1 MKYSLKV
8 WFQTQENA
16 KYKLYF
22 TVMTV
27 QWDSYQ
33 KLPLSLEKKLHL
45 CSYINIDLNII
56 NSFSSA
62 LDLFLLF
69 IACIFSMSSSL
80 QLLHNSM
87 RWLNF
92 FLITIQANNEKHMW
106 KKTKLSCG
114 LNGTRHLFSTQTS
127 SLNNA
132 VFFWVTGAWYSRVCD
147 FYTYHLAKHY
157 FSEDH
162 LQWQHHSLI
171 KQLSLKVLRRNMI
184 LGLNIW

>member
-69 IACIFSMSSSL
+69 IACIFSMSSSR

-87 RWLNF
+87 RWPNF

-106 KKTKLSCG
+106 KTTKLSCG
-114 LNGTRHLFSTQTS
+114 LNGTRHLFSTQTWIT
-127 SLNNA
+127 LII
-132 VFFWVTGAWYSRVCD
+132 
-147 FYTYHLAKHY
+147 
-157 FSEDH
+157 
-162 LQWQHHSLI
+162 I
-171 KQLSLKVLRRNMI
+171 KQRSLLLGNWGLVFTCLWLLHIPLS
-184 LGLNIW
+184 

>member
-45 CSYINIDLNII
+45 CPYINIDLNII
-56 NSFSSA
+56 NPFSSA

-69 IACIFSMSSSL
+69 ITCIFSMSSSP
-80 QLLHNSM
+80 QPLHNSM
-87 RWLNF
+87 RWTVYF

-114 LNGTRHLFSTQTS
+114 LNGTRHLFSTQTWIT
-127 SLNNA
+127 LII
-132 VFFWVTGAWYSRVCD
+132 
-147 FYTYHLAKHY
+147 
-157 FSEDH
+157 
-162 LQWQHHSLI
+162 I
-171 KQLSLKVLRRNMI
+171 KQRSLL
-184 LGLNIW
+184 LGNWGLVFTCLWLLHIPPS

>member
-22 TVMTV
+22 TVMIV

-87 RWLNF
+87 RWPNF

-114 LNGTRHLFSTQTS
+114 LNGTRHLFSTQTWIT
-127 SLNNA
+127 LII
-132 VFFWVTGAWYSRVCD
+132 
-147 FYTYHLAKHY
+147 
-157 FSEDH
+157 
-162 LQWQHHSLI
+162 I
-171 KQLSLKVLRRNMI
+171 KQRSLLLGNWGLVFTCLWLLHIPLS
-184 LGLNIW
+184 

>member
-8 WFQTQENA
+8 WFQTQENS

-87 RWLNF
+87 RWPNF

-114 LNGTRHLFSTQTS
+114 LNGTRHLFSTQTWIT
-127 SLNNA
+127 LII
-132 VFFWVTGAWYSRVCD
+132 
-147 FYTYHLAKHY
+147 
-157 FSEDH
+157 
-162 LQWQHHSLI
+162 I
-171 KQLSLKVLRRNMI
+171 KQRSLLLGNWGLVFTCLWLLHIPLS
-184 LGLNIW
+184 

>member
-8 WFQTQENA
+8 WFQTQDNA

-33 KLPLSLEKKLHL
+33 KLPLSLEKKLHP

-69 IACIFSMSSSL
+69 IECIFPMSSSL

-87 RWLNF
+87 RWPNF

-114 LNGTRHLFSTQTS
+114 LNETRHLFSTQTWIT
-127 SLNNA
+127 LII
-132 VFFWVTGAWYSRVCD
+132 
-147 FYTYHLAKHY
+147 
-157 FSEDH
+157 
-162 LQWQHHSLI
+162 I
-171 KQLSLKVLRRNMI
+171 KQRSLLLGNWGLVFTCLWLLHIPLS
-184 LGLNIW
+184 

>member
-1 MKYSLKV
+1 MCLEGWVKGLGTFWWSTPWKFGFKLKKMLNTSCISQWWLCNGIHIKSCPSLWK
-8 WFQTQENA
+8 
-16 KYKLYF
+16 
-22 TVMTV
+22 
-27 QWDSYQ
+27 
-33 KLPLSLEKKLHL
+33 KKLHL

-87 RWLNF
+87 RWPNF

-114 LNGTRHLFSTQTS
+114 LNGTRHLFSTQTWIT
-127 SLNNA
+127 LII
-132 VFFWVTGAWYSRVCD
+132 
-147 FYTYHLAKHY
+147 
-157 FSEDH
+157 
-162 LQWQHHSLI
+162 I
-171 KQLSLKVLRRNMI
+171 KQRSLLLGNWGLVFTCLWLLHIPLS
-184 LGLNIW
+184 